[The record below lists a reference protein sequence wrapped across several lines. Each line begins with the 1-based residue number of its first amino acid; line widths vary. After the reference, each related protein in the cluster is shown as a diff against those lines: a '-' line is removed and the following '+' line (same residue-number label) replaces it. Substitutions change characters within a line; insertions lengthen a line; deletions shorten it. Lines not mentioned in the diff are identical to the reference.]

1 MDKINPALLCRLRVA
16 ALCATAAHA
25 QIDPDDEDEAREWLV
40 VYNAE
45 AQLQF
50 SAAVDAEWT
59 YNTNITDENLQATV
73 SARVRGSL
81 SCTIF
86 RYTMSHVHLAMSG
99 SAGARTCA
107 CVMHV

>member
-1 MDKINPALLCRLRVA
+1 MDKINLALLHRLRVA

-59 YNTNITDENLQATV
+59 YNTNITDDNLQATV
-73 SARVRGSL
+73 SVRA
-81 SCTIF
+81 
-86 RYTMSHVHLAMSG
+86 H
-99 SAGARTCA
+99 A
-107 CVMHV
+107 CVIIVIHCS

>member
-1 MDKINPALLCRLRVA
+1 MDKINLALLHRLRVA

-59 YNTNITDENLQATV
+59 YNTNITDDNLQATV
-73 SARVRGSL
+73 SAR
-81 SCTIF
+81 
-86 RYTMSHVHLAMSG
+86 
-99 SAGARTCA
+99 A
-107 CVMHV
+107 CVRHCHALQL